1 MLTGTNKYALL
12 LTHFSNCYIAESR
25 KEKFMERQ
33 TVLHIRTTEKQKKWL
48 KFVAEKNDVTMTEL
62 INYLITKKREEL
74 VDDKKR
80 FIER

>member
-1 MLTGTNKYALL
+1 
-12 LTHFSNCYIAESR
+12 
-25 KEKFMERQ
+25 MERQ